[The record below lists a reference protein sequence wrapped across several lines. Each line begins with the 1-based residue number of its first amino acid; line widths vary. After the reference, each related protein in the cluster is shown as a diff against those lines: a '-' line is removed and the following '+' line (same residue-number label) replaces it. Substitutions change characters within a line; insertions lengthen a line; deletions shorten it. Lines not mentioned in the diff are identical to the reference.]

1 LTNGEPEA
9 YIDEERAAV
18 ILKEEDLEV
27 EIDLG
32 SGEEEARVW
41 TCDFSHVSLAVWGTA
56 MSADLIG
63 IRYYQW
69 KCKWTAKELAGVVLM
84 GSTER
89 NLDIMKLSIS
99 FVDF

>member
-1 LTNGEPEA
+1 LTNGEPKA

-41 TCDFSHVSLAVWGTA
+41 TCDFSHVSLVTEVFMIG
-56 MSADLIG
+56 ADLIG

-69 KCKWTAKELAGVVLM
+69 KCK
-84 GSTER
+84 
-89 NLDIMKLSIS
+89 
-99 FVDF
+99 

>member
-1 LTNGEPEA
+1 MTNGEPEA

-41 TCDFSHVSLAVWGTA
+41 TCDFSHVSLVDEVFMIG
-56 MSADLIG
+56 ADLIG

-89 NLDIMKLSIS
+89 NLDRMNLSIS
-99 FVDF
+99 FVDL